1 MTDKMKNKKTSV
13 TGVVLIIMIV
23 VVLGAMAFTILGKDT
38 PISGSP
44 GGGRPGGRSGGRPGV
59 AAVSDGPVI
68 YPVLVETMEPATM
81 ENYLKFNGDV
91 IAETSVDIYPDASGK
106 LTKLSVSLGDYVR
119 KGQVI
124 AEVDPS
130 LPGQVYVASPVKSTI
145 SGIVTDLPH
154 KVGATI
160 STTQIPLATVG
171 DLADLQ
177 VDCFISEKNMAS
189 IELGQRAEI
198 GFEPFE
204 GELFSGSVIELSP
217 VLDRSSRTL
226 KIKISLENEDSRIK
240 SGMFASI
247 RLITELKES
256 VLSVPSE
263 SLVEGSEGVFV
274 YVVSSEN
281 RAVQRMVETGLS
293 LDGRVEIISGLSDGD
308 QVVYRG
314 VSMLQDGFSVRV
326 TE

>member
-1 MTDKMKNKKTSV
+1 MTNKITNSKTRL
-13 TGVVLIIMIV
+13 TGIFLIAMIL
-23 VVLGAMAFTILGKDT
+23 VVLGAIAFTVIGKDA
-38 PISGSP
+38 PISGAP
-44 GGGRPGGRSGGRPGV
+44 GGRPGPGG
-59 AAVSDGPVI
+59 AASEGPVT
-68 YPVLVETMEPATM
+68 YSVLVETMEPGIM

-130 LPGQVYVASPVKSTI
+130 LPGQIYVASPVKSTI

-160 STTQIPLATVG
+160 STTQVPLATVG

-177 VDCFISEKNMAS
+177 LESYISEKNMAL
-189 IELGQRAEI
+189 IKLGQQAEI

-204 GELFSGSVIELSP
+204 GEIFSGSVIELSP
-217 VLDRSSRTL
+217 VVDKSSRTME
-226 KIKISLENEDSRIK
+226 IKISLDNEDGRVK
-240 SGMFASI
+240 SGMFGSI
-247 RLITELKES
+247 RLITELKENI
-256 VLSVPSE
+256 LSISSE
-263 SLVEGSEGVFV
+263 SLIDGNDGSFV
-274 YVVSSEN
+274 YIVSSAN
-281 RAVQRMVETGLS
+281 TVAQTSVETGLI
-293 LDGRVEIISGLSDGD
+293 LDGRVEITSGLIAGD
-308 QVVYRG
+308 QVVTRG
-314 VSMLQDGFSVRV
+314 QSMLQDGSSVKI

>member
-1 MTDKMKNKKTSV
+1 MTDNNKTKKPRV
-13 TGVVLIIMIV
+13 TGIVLIALIIV
-23 VVLGAMAFTILGKDT
+23 VGGAMAFTILFKDA

-44 GGGRPGGRSGGRPGV
+44 GGPGGRPG
-59 AAVSDGPVI
+59 AASEGSVTYS
-68 YPVLVETMEPATM
+68 VLAETMELTSM

-160 STTQIPLATVG
+160 STTQTPLATVG

-177 VDCFISEKNMAS
+177 LESFISEKNMAS
-189 IELGQRAEI
+189 IKLGQKAEI

-204 GELFSGSVIELSP
+204 GEIFTGSVIEISP
-217 VLDRSSRTL
+217 VLDKSSRTME
-226 KIKISLENEDSRIK
+226 IKISLDNEDGRIK
-240 SGMFASI
+240 SGMFGSV
-247 RLITELKES
+247 RLITEKKENI
-256 VLSVPSE
+256 LTIPSE
-263 SLVEGSEGVFV
+263 SLIAGNEGSFV
-274 YVVSSEN
+274 YVVTSDN
-281 RAVQRMVETGLS
+281 TAALTYVETGLA
-293 LDGRVEIISGLSDGD
+293 LDGRVEVTSGLTAGD
-308 QVVYRG
+308 QVVSRG
-314 VSMLQDGFSVRV
+314 QSMLKDGSSVKV